1 MEYRYNKLPELG
13 KDNKRKHLVVLTGA
27 GISVESGLTTF
38 RKSDDS
44 LWGKYDF
51 QKLASVGCFQEDP
64 EAVLEFYNMRRNRLL
79 EVEPNHAHRLLVE
92 LEKWYDVTVIT
103 QNVDN
108 LHERAGSSNI
118 LHLHGELTKV
128 TSSIHRNDP
137 DCIKELPLDVP
148 IQMGDKAA
156 DGSQLRPY
164 VVWFGE
170 FVNNYEMAARIVR
183 SADIFVVIGTSLTV
197 TPAADLIKCPHYDV
211 PKFIID
217 PCEPFDPYD
226 DNYPEGY
233 VHIREAATSGMETFI
248 DRVIEKFGLY
258 A

>member
-1 MEYRYNKLPELG
+1 MEYRYNELPELG
-13 KDNKRKHLVVLTGA
+13 TGQSRKRLVVLTGA

-38 RKSDDS
+38 RGSDDCV
-44 LWGKYDF
+44 WGKYDF

-79 EVEPNHAHRLLVE
+79 EVKPNHAHRLLVE
-92 LEKWYDVTVIT
+92 LEKWFDVTVIT

-128 TSSIHRNDP
+128 TSSIHKNDP
-137 DCIKELPLDVP
+137 ACIKELPLDEP
-148 IQMGDKAA
+148 IKMGDKAA

-170 FVNNYEMAARIVR
+170 FVNNYEAAARIVR

-197 TPAADLIKCPHYDV
+197 TPAAALIKCPHYDV
-211 PKFIID
+211 PKFIIH

-233 VHIREAATSGMETFI
+233 VHIRENATSGMETLI
-248 DRVIEKFGLY
+248 DHLKGNI
-258 A
+258 

>member
-1 MEYRYNKLPELG
+1 MEYRYNELPELG
-13 KDNKRKHLVVLTGA
+13 TGQSRKRLVVLTGA

-38 RKSDDS
+38 RGSDDCV
-44 LWGKYDF
+44 WGKYDF

-79 EVEPNHAHRLLVE
+79 EVEPNHAHILLVE
-92 LEKWYDVTVIT
+92 LEKWFDVTVIT

-108 LHERAGSSNI
+108 LHERAGSSDI

-128 TSSIHRNDP
+128 TSSIHKNDP
-137 DCIKELPLDVP
+137 ACIKELPLDEP
-148 IQMGDKAA
+148 IKMGDKAA

-170 FVNNYEMAARIVR
+170 FVNNYEAAARIVR

-197 TPAADLIKCPHYDV
+197 TPAAALIKCPHYDV

-233 VHIREAATSGMETFI
+233 VHIRENATSGMETLI
-248 DRVIEKFGLY
+248 DRLKGNI
-258 A
+258 

>member
-1 MEYRYNKLPELG
+1 MG

-51 QKLASVGCFQEDP
+51 QKRASVGCFQEDP

-108 LHERAGSSNI
+108 LHERAGSSKI

-128 TSSIHRNDP
+128 TSSTHSVSF
-137 DCIKELPLDVP
+137 PL
-148 IQMGDKAA
+148 
-156 DGSQLRPY
+156 S
-164 VVWFGE
+164 
-170 FVNNYEMAARIVR
+170 
-183 SADIFVVIGTSLTV
+183 
-197 TPAADLIKCPHYDV
+197 CP
-211 PKFIID
+211 
-217 PCEPFDPYD
+217 
-226 DNYPEGY
+226 
-233 VHIREAATSGMETFI
+233 
-248 DRVIEKFGLY
+248 
-258 A
+258 

>member
-13 KDNKRKHLVVLTGA
+13 NEHPRKHIVVLTGA

-51 QKLASVGCFQEDP
+51 QKLASVGCFQEEP
-64 EAVLEFYNMRRNRLL
+64 ESVLEVYNMRRKRLL

-92 LEKWYDVTVIT
+92 LEKWHDVTVIT

-128 TSSIHRNDP
+128 KSSIRRNDP
-137 DCIKELPLDVP
+137 ECIKELSLHLP
-148 IQMGDKAA
+148 IKMGDKAA

-183 SADIFVVIGTSLTV
+183 SADVFVVIGTSLTV
-197 TPAADLIKCPHYDV
+197 TPAADLIKCPHYDI

-233 VHIREAATSGMETFI
+233 VHIRESATSGMETFI
-248 DRVIEKFGLY
+248 DHLMETSK
-258 A
+258 